1 MHDSNEL
8 TFDLT
13 QVPVTMLPK
22 GHAARL
28 RAQEKW
34 TSRARLTETSFGFL
48 EAQRMEEE
56 RRESAGDERDWCFER
71 PQTETTSCF
80 RLDEFRSLLLPDNN
94 RPLDQSVLLKVKE
107 LLTLN
112 DPRTTALHMLSV
124 NCQVIIHK
132 TEPLS

>member
-1 MHDSNEL
+1 
-8 TFDLT
+8 
-13 QVPVTMLPK
+13 MLPK

-28 RAQEKW
+28 RAQERW

-48 EAQRMEEE
+48 EAQKLEEEHRESESIEEEE
-56 RRESAGDERDWCFER
+56 RDWRFER

-107 LLTLN
+107 LLTCT
-112 DPRTTALHMLSV
+112 DARTTALHMLSV
-124 NCQVIIHK
+124 NCQVPHANIIITH
-132 TEPLS
+132 

>member
-1 MHDSNEL
+1 MYDSSEL

-48 EAQRMEEE
+48 EAQKLEEE
-56 RRESAGDERDWCFER
+56 RESEGDERDWCFER

-80 RLDEFRSLLLPDNN
+80 RLDEFRSLLLPENN

-107 LLTLN
+107 LLTRN
-112 DPRTTALHMLSV
+112 DPRTTALHLLSV
-124 NCQVIIHK
+124 NCQVISAK
-132 TEPLS
+132 